1 MRFQNENHKLWRC
14 YVMPYPQ
21 NPQNAHAI
29 KIVLAS
35 VLIVASLSY
44 VSELVLILWYG
55 KYNYLDYLQLTIPI

>member
-1 MRFQNENHKLWRC
+1 
-14 YVMPYPQ
+14 MPYPQ